1 MKSATRP
8 ALRRFAA
15 IDRSI
20 RAGDYPNARG
30 IARELEVSHRT
41 IKRDIEFLRDSL
53 GAPLGFCR
61 RHNGYF
67 YTCDTW
73 QLPYFQLT
81 EGEMLALFVT
91 ERALR
96 EYHGTP
102 YEADLRRAFEKI
114 AVSLPEEI
122 TVDLSAL
129 DQTHSFRH
137 STVTLQD
144 LETFQRLVSAVLRR
158 RRIRV
163 TYWTASRDEETEREI
178 DPYHLANIDG
188 EWFLIGYCHLREEIR
203 MFAPTRIRRLEETG
217 DGFTRPADFN
227 IAAYLDGSFRVVRE
241 SNAHSHHVR
250 LRFNRAAAK
259 WVREKVWHPSQQMKD
274 TPHGLEL
281 SLHVSSLI
289 EVRRWVLS
297 FGADCEVLAPREL
310 RDSIQQEAQTLT
322 NLYNTQTKAPAKP
335 LAASIKTRSRRHQ
348 QTG

>member
-1 MKSATRP
+1 MKLTTRP
-8 ALRRFAA
+8 ALHRLSV

-20 RAGDYPNARG
+20 RDGKYPNARTV
-30 IARELEVSHRT
+30 AEELEVSPCT
-41 IKRDIEFLRDSL
+41 IKRDILFLRDRL
-53 GAPLGFCR
+53 HAPLDFCR
-61 RHNGYF
+61 RRNGYF
-67 YTCDTW
+67 YTSDTW

-96 EYHGTP
+96 EYRGTP
-102 YEADLRRAFEKI
+102 YETDLRRAFEKI
-114 AVSLPEEI
+114 TLSLPEEV

-144 LETFQRLVSAVLRR
+144 LETFQQLVAATLRR

-188 EWFLIGYCHLREEIR
+188 EWFLVGFCHLREEIR
-203 MFAPTRIRRLEETG
+203 MFAPARIRRLEETG
-217 DGFTRPADFN
+217 DEFTRPADFN

-241 SNAHSHHVR
+241 SNANSHHVR
-250 LRFNRAAAK
+250 LRFNRTAAK
-259 WVREKVWHPSQQMKD
+259 WVREKVWHPSQQMND

-281 SLHVSSLI
+281 SLQVSSLI

-297 FGADCEVLAPREL
+297 FGADCEVLAPPEL
-310 RDSIQQEAQTLT
+310 RDSIQHEASKLT
-322 NLYNTQTKAPAKP
+322 SLYTVQTKAPAKP
-335 LAASIKTRSRRHQ
+335 LAGSITTRTKRRQ